1 MFLKNKIYST
11 ILCILIIC
19 GSCQKQK
26 NKIEIKTIQELEQI
40 TLTDINTL
48 ENINTNQI
56 KNNIKL
62 GELNILQLEEKELD
76 SISVDLIYFEYRA
89 YLNYINQTTRII
101 NSINNLKNTLMINQ
115 KQLNALKLDYMQS
128 KNRRDDLDEYLKNEE
143 KFVQTTS
150 QEIKKINS
158 ILSELNPKFDTL
170 NQKIE
175 LIIYED

>member
-1 MFLKNKIYST
+1 
-11 ILCILIIC
+11 
-19 GSCQKQK
+19 
-26 NKIEIKTIQELEQI
+26 
-40 TLTDINTL
+40 
-48 ENINTNQI
+48 
-56 KNNIKL
+56 
-62 GELNILQLEEKELD
+62 
-76 SISVDLIYFEYRA
+76 
-89 YLNYINQTTRII
+89 
-101 NSINNLKNTLMINQ
+101 MINQ